1 MCVLRR
7 YVKSYKGA
15 REILY
20 ISYTVKHITQGHENV
35 FHTFSGH
42 RKNTN
47 LLKTEQLL
55 YVGMLIILDGTW
67 FELKTE
73 SPLTMSM

>member
-7 YVKSYKGA
+7 YVKSHEGA

-20 ISYTVKHITQGHENV
+20 ISYTAKHRTQGHENV
-35 FHTFSGH
+35 FHTFPGN

-47 LLKTEQLL
+47 LLKTEKLL
-55 YVGMLIILDGTW
+55 CVDMLKILDGTVHG
-67 FELKTE
+67 L
-73 SPLTMSM
+73 S

>member
-7 YVKSYKGA
+7 YVTPHKGA
-15 REILY
+15 RDVLY
-20 ISYTVKHITQGHENV
+20 ISYAAKHRTQGHENV
-35 FHTFSGH
+35 CHTFSGH

-47 LLKTEQLL
+47 LLKTEKLL
-55 YVGMLIILDGTW
+55 YLGMLIILDGSW

-73 SPLTMSM
+73 SPLIMSM